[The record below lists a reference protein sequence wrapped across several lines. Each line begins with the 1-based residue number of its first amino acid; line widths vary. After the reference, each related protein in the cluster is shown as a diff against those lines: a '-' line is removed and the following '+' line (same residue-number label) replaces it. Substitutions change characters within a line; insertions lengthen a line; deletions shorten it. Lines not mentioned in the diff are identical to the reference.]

1 MFIPY
6 TPGVT
11 MQTAKRDAI
20 LEAALDL
27 FAYRGFHGTAVP
39 LVAEKA
45 GVGAGT
51 LYRYFES
58 KEALV
63 NALYQK
69 LKLELGQA
77 LLADFPSD
85 KPHRERFRDMWR
97 RLFAYAHRNRAAVKF
112 LELHHHG
119 SYLDTRSRQVHL
131 VLVDSLSKLVVE
143 AQERKI
149 LRPMK
154 PALLISLVYGAFV
167 GLVKGS
173 WDGFFAITPEIIDE
187 GERAIWDAI
196 RA

>member
-6 TPGVT
+6 TPDVT

-27 FAYRGFHGTAVP
+27 FASRGFHGTAVP

-51 LYRYFES
+51 MYRYFDS

-69 LKLELGQA
+69 LKVELGEA
-77 LLADFPSD
+77 LLGDFPAD
-85 KPHRERFRDMWR
+85 RPHRERFREIWR
-97 RLFAYAHRNRAAVKF
+97 RLFAYAHRHRSALKF

-119 SYLDTRSRQVHL
+119 SYLDAQSRQVHL
-131 VLVDSLSKLVVE
+131 VLVDSLRKLVVE

-154 PALLISLVYGAFV
+154 PSLLIALVYGAFV
-167 GLVKGS
+167 GIVKGS